1 MRLGSTSV
9 VVLAVV
15 LGAAMWGGR
24 LTAPLAPVNAVAQT
38 SSESSAAGDPYQ
50 RSIDHYLF
58 RATATDGAQRGEEL
72 YFYKCW
78 FCHSALAERAPVLD
92 DLFDRPDVSEQSVA
106 EKIRR
111 GGPGMP
117 AYGHTLN
124 DADVADLL
132 SYLGSEKCCWEGEE
146 PPPQPRYRA
155 GSQPPS
161 PASAARGGPVLRGG
175 ARGAVSVT
183 GGGPVEGVG
192 VQLIAAETAIRTT
205 VYTGADGRF
214 EFPTLKTGLY
224 TLRIPR
230 PMEFKPYVRESVR
243 IDGQTR
249 LDEIA
254 LQRVSETYLLPPT
267 PDILAQLTGS
277 EWMLNLSG
285 TGEEKRVFTLGCGMG
300 CHSYQQVF
308 RNRYDEHGWE
318 LILQRM
324 LRSGSSTLFGSL
336 VPDETTLDRA
346 GRPMLEDEAF
356 LARWLARV
364 RGPDSTDAQLQYLP
378 RERGRSTRVVVTE
391 YELPRELLAP
401 HDVHGDA
408 DGNIWYS
415 AHRSPYVGVLDPDT
429 GIVTEHRIPDKAQ
442 ATPGALPGTH
452 RVWIDNEG
460 LVWFS
465 EGWASRLTALDPR
478 SGQVVHRFDQRTPEG
493 QGVFQANFAM
503 DAEGDAYTTR
513 GQRGGARVVAKTD
526 GETGEVVQQFPLR
539 TLATYN
545 YDNIVTPDGRYWAG
559 GAYIGN
565 RIGWLDTQTGE
576 IWEADTPT
584 KQSNPARGGF
594 DLHGNGW
601 FGGRGGMLIKIDPT
615 ARRITEYPP
624 PIPYDTFYEVM
635 PDKNGEI
642 WAGGLQSGRFWR
654 FNPATEQWT
663 GYMMPEPYA
672 HDRRTWIDNSTDPV
686 TVWFVDHNGY
696 MVRIQ
701 PLD

>member
-1 MRLGSTSV
+1 MRSASTSV

-15 LGAAMWGGR
+15 LGAATWGGR
-24 LTAPLAPVNAVAQT
+24 LTVPLAPVNAVAQT
-38 SSESSAAGDPYQ
+38 SSESSAVRDPYQ

-78 FCHSALAERAPVLD
+78 FCHSALAERAPVLE
-92 DLFDRPDVSEQSVA
+92 DLFDRPGVSDHSVA
-106 EKIRR
+106 EKIRQ

-155 GSQPPS
+155 GSQPPG
-161 PASAARGGPVLRGG
+161 PASRGGQVLRGG

-214 EFPTLKTGLY
+214 EFPALKSGLY

-285 TGEEKRVFTLGCGMG
+285 TGEEKRVFTLSCGMG

-336 VPDETTLDRA
+336 VPGEATLDRA

-356 LARWLARV
+356 LAKWLARV
-364 RGPDSTDAQLQYLP
+364 RGPDSTHAQLQYLP

-565 RIGWLDTQTGE
+565 RIGWLDTRTGE

-601 FGGRGGMLIKIDPT
+601 LGGRGGMLIKIDPK
-615 ARRITEYPP
+615 ARRLTEYPP

-654 FNPATEQWT
+654 FDPATDQWT